1 MNELKTKE
9 IQMRELE
16 RQHDDKL
23 NIIRS
28 MAVPIA
34 GASASNEYE
43 ELSLPSVELRSRRFF
58 RSRNNTYPNQ
68 SRNRVE
74 MLINQHSGRST
85 TSSGSR
91 RRRQTPY
98 ADAMM
103 KNNDEN
109 DNPMETAESQRQ
121 YRRSRSVSEIQCSN
135 GKVLFLL

>member
-1 MNELKTKE
+1 
-9 IQMRELE
+9 MRELE

-34 GASASNEYE
+34 GASTSNEYE
-43 ELSLPSVELRSRRFF
+43 EWPLASVELRSRRVVH
-58 RSRNNTYPNQ
+58 SRNNYPNQ

-98 ADAMM
+98 AESMM
-103 KNNDEN
+103 KNNNEEN
-109 DNPMETAESQRQ
+109 NNPMDTPDSPRQ

-135 GKVLFLL
+135 GKVSFFLATIA